1 MICPERARQRKQVF
15 FQRNVAGRGTRIWLM
30 LNFIRQLFRD
40 QPVLDT
46 EIPRYPPFAKGL
58 PSVREERLL
67 VTQQELIDKL
77 RQSLPF
83 DRKQFDE
90 LMLPVIKRYAA
101 FVHLLPASETHHHR
115 GAGGLLHHGLEVAHI
130 AARSSE
136 DVMFAANAEPK
147 RRRELE
153 PRWRMAVCLAGLT
166 HDIGKPISDLSVT
179 DSTGGRTWNAY
190 TENLAEWTQRE
201 SVDRYFLHWHKG
213 RHRRHEQFSVLVME
227 RVLTRECMNW
237 LAQYGPEIPHAL
249 LNSVAMADIDNND
262 IGPLIKRAD
271 NTSVERDMKRY
282 QSSPNESLG
291 VPVERYIIDA
301 MRRLISQGKWQV
313 NEKGSRVWLL
323 TDGLHVVWPA
333 AAHEITRVLQRDGV
347 AGVPRD
353 PDSIADILI
362 DRGLATP
369 RETESTTYR
378 YWPMRP
384 ASFEDAD
391 PNRLMMMRLADPYLL
406 FSEPPPAMKA
416 EVIETRPKPN
426 ATSDQDSAATK
437 DKQPKAVVKKHR
449 SEPILAPDPA
459 QSNPAPVAPAAA
471 PAPIDCDSPDDQLAA
486 AIPHLQDD
494 DEDTFTVDDP
504 QSVPES
510 APSDTQS
517 EEDQHAAEQPKP
529 AGKRRR
535 TRKIKAEADSRPLV
549 TSVDIPSPAID
560 FEAGQAE
567 TILQALHTKG
577 EWETHLFKR
586 RDLVLVTYPDG
597 AGLAGSPTDVQRILA
612 DEGLIK
618 TDPLSPMLKVQTI
631 DGVKGLLLAPRI
643 SALLLGSQTAV
654 SAKVA
659 KPADKAPTQA
669 ANSEQQGTESP
680 TQAPDSAQR
689 QEKTAQQPGKQ
700 AVTTESRNPE
710 ADQSPSQASGQAT
723 PAKARNGSKPKSK
736 SAKHQQGETM
746 PAADEKQRPSNSAT
760 PAAGD
765 SQGDTKSGS
774 DSTPGDLARGLIDA
788 IRDADQKIPCQRD
801 HQDGWIYVS
810 QVVIKWFASSRAKT
824 SAAQVRAAAASHPD
838 IVLDAKTRIGV
849 KEQSNA

>member
-1 MICPERARQRKQVF
+1 
-15 FQRNVAGRGTRIWLM
+15 M

-58 PSVREERLL
+58 PSVREDRLL

-83 DRKQFDE
+83 NRKQFDE

-249 LNSVAMADIDNND
+249 LNSVAMADIENND

-323 TDGLHVVWPA
+323 TDGLHIVWPA

-362 DRGLATP
+362 DRGLATS

-406 FSEPPPAMKA
+406 FSEPPPAMTA
-416 EVIETRPKPN
+416 EVIETRPKP
-426 ATSDQDSAATK
+426 TPPSDQDSAATT
-437 DKQPKAVVKKHR
+437 DNQSKAVVKKHR
-449 SEPILAPDPA
+449 SDPILAP
-459 QSNPAPVAPAAA
+459 VAPEDGQAQNTPTA
-471 PAPIDCDSPDDQLAA
+471 PPVMTGGDSPDDQLAA
-486 AIPHLQDD
+486 SIAHLQDD
-494 DEDTFTVDDP
+494 DYDTLMVDDEQP
-504 QSVPES
+504 
-510 APSDTQS
+510 ASDQTQS
-517 EEDQHAAEQPKP
+517 NATPEQDQEAAERPKP
-529 AGKRRR
+529 ADKRRR
-535 TRKIKAEADSRPLV
+535 EHNKMGKADSR
-549 TSVDIPSPAID
+549 SVVAAKDMPPAAID
-560 FEAGQAE
+560 FEAGQAD
-567 TILQALHTKG
+567 TILQALHEKG
-577 EWETHLFKR
+577 EWETHLFNR
-586 RDLVLVTYPDG
+586 RDLVLVSYPEG
-597 AGLAGSPTDVQRILA
+597 AALAGSPTDVQRILA

-631 DGVKGLLLAPRI
+631 EGVKGLLLTSRI
-643 SALLLGSQTAV
+643 SALLLGGQRGAVPQVADTAR
-654 SAKVA
+654 
-659 KPADKAPTQA
+659 KAATQITPEA
-669 ANSEQQGTESP
+669 QQV
-680 TQAPDSAQR
+680 
-689 QEKTAQQPGKQ
+689 KQQPGKQ
-700 AVTTESRNPE
+700 PASTEAENIDANQSARQ
-710 ADQSPSQASGQAT
+710 ADGQAK
-723 PAKARNGSKPKSK
+723 PAQQENESKPKPKRTRNKQDNPPQAGAEPYVPS
-736 SAKHQQGETM
+736 ETQD
-746 PAADEKQRPSNSAT
+746 ADRSEADTPSVDDNT
-760 PAAGD
+760 TD
-765 SQGDTKSGS
+765 
-774 DSTPGDLARGLIDA
+774 DLAQGLIDA

-810 QVVIKWFASSRAKT
+810 QVVIKWYASSRAKT
-824 SAAQVRAAAASHPD
+824 SAAQVRAAAESHPD
-838 IVLDAKTRIGV
+838 MALEGKTRIGV
-849 KEQSNA
+849 KERSNA

>member
-1 MICPERARQRKQVF
+1 
-15 FQRNVAGRGTRIWLM
+15 M

-40 QPVLDT
+40 EAVLDT

-136 DVMFAANAEPK
+136 DVVFAANAEPK

-249 LNSVAMADIDNND
+249 LNSVAMADVDNND

-301 MRRLISQGKWQV
+301 MRRLISQGKWKV

-323 TDGLHVVWPA
+323 TDGLHIVWPA

-406 FSEPPPAMKA
+406 FSEPPPAMAA
-416 EVIETRPKPN
+416 EVIETRPKPTP
-426 ATSDQDSAATK
+426 TSGQDSAATT
-437 DKQPKAVVKKHR
+437 DKQPKAVKKHR
-449 SEPILAPDPA
+449 SDPILAPEVPEADQTQITPTAPPA
-459 QSNPAPVAPAAA
+459 MTGG
-471 PAPIDCDSPDDQLAA
+471 DSPDEQLAA
-486 AIPHLQDD
+486 SIPHLQDD
-494 DEDTFTVDDP
+494 DDDTFAVDDAQPVSDPP
-504 QSVPES
+504 QSS
-510 APSDTQS
+510 AQS
-517 EEDQHAAEQPKP
+517 EQDPAVTERSKSED
-529 AGKRRR
+529 KRRR
-535 TRKIKAEADSRPLV
+535 ESKKAGTAD
-549 TSVDIPSPAID
+549 TSPVVASEEPPAAID

-567 TILQALHTKG
+567 TILQALHEKG

-586 RDLVLVTYPDG
+586 RDLVLVSYPEG
-597 AGLAGSPTDVQRILA
+597 AALAGLPTDVQRILA

-631 DGVKGLLLAPRI
+631 EGVKGLLLTSRI
-643 SALLLGSQTAV
+643 SALLLGGQLGAVPQVADTARKAATQITPEAQQV
-654 SAKVA
+654 KQQPSKQPASTEAENIDANQSARQADGQA
-659 KPADKAPTQA
+659 KPA
-669 ANSEQQGTESP
+669 QQEN
-680 TQAPDSAQR
+680 
-689 QEKTAQQPGKQ
+689 E
-700 AVTTESRNPE
+700 
-710 ADQSPSQASGQAT
+710 
-723 PAKARNGSKPKSK
+723 SKPKPKRTRNKQDNPPQAGAEPHVPS
-736 SAKHQQGETM
+736 ETQD
-746 PAADEKQRPSNSAT
+746 ADRSEADTPSVDDNT
-760 PAAGD
+760 TD
-765 SQGDTKSGS
+765 
-774 DSTPGDLARGLIDA
+774 DLAQGLIDA

-810 QVVIKWFASSRAKT
+810 QVVIKWYASSRAKT
-824 SAAQVRAAAASHPD
+824 SAAQVRAAAESHPD
-838 IVLDAKTRIGV
+838 MALEGKTRIGV
-849 KEQSNA
+849 KERSNA